1 MITDTVRLESELSRD
16 RAQSCDKCGQEYAGD
31 ARYCSGC
38 GAPLPSQIELEAK
51 KKRFELYKRDDIRR
65 FISWALKSS
74 DEVRPQRNSE
84 TGDYSYA
91 MLGENPLKIISDL
104 ESINVLEKF
113 LIDTV
118 PSCPSCQHSN
128 FYIDY
133 LCPVDKHRGLTRGIM
148 IEHYACAY
156 TDFEANF
163 KSGDDLK
170 CPKCKRILKLIG
182 TDYRKIDK
190 IYNCPACGKF
200 FNTPLIELTCRMCD
214 KVTRPDEV
222 MMQQVY
228 AYRVRPEARSE
239 LLTHCSLE
247 TPILRLMERQGITVT
262 SPKTLRGLS
271 GIEHSFDMYGLKDG
285 TEFVLDIVS
294 ATADI
299 GPESVVGF
307 FAKVYDTKPPRAIL
321 VVMPNITKET
331 QRLCSMYGIEVVA
344 GKNADEIIE
353 RLMVLLTRTQPPAS
367 PAHIFALNAL
377 K

>member
-1 MITDTVRLESELSRD
+1 MIPDTIRLDSDPSRG
-16 RAQSCDKCGQEYAGD
+16 RLQSCEKCGLGCADE

-38 GAPLPSQIELEAK
+38 GAPLPSQIDQEFK
-51 KKRFELYKRDDIRR
+51 KKRIELYKRNDVRQ
-65 FISWALKSS
+65 FISWALRSS
-74 DEVRPQRNSE
+74 EEIRPQRNGE
-84 TGDYSYA
+84 TGDYTYV
-91 MLGENPLKIISDL
+91 MLGENPLKIISEL
-104 ESINVLEKF
+104 ESIDVLEKF
-113 LIDTV
+113 LIDTT

-133 LCPVDKHRGLTRGIM
+133 LCPVDKHRGLSRGIM

-156 TDFEANF
+156 TDFESNF

-190 IYNCPACGKF
+190 IYNCSACGKF

-214 KVTRPDEV
+214 RVTRPDEV

-228 AYRVRPEARSE
+228 AYRIRPEARSE

-247 TPILRLMERQGITVT
+247 TPILRLMERQGITIT
-262 SPKTLRGLS
+262 SSKPLRGLS
-271 GIEHSFDMYGLKDG
+271 GIEHTFDMYGLKDE

-294 ATADI
+294 AANEI

-321 VVMPNITKET
+321 VVMPNVTKET

-344 GKNADEIIE
+344 GKDTDEIIE
-353 RLMVLLTRTQPPAS
+353 RLMVLLTQTQPAS